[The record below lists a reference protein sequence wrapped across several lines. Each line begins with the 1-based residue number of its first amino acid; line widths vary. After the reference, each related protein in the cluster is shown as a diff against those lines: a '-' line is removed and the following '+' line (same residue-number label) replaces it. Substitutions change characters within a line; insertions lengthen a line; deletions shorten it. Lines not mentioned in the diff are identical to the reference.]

1 MKKTG
6 QASDDL
12 PRLGKI
18 LLNVALVVNRDDGDS
33 GLSGNVIGNSD
44 IACVHSSN
52 EGFIISLG
60 KAVTELG
67 GRSDLNKVLSRNVGN
82 KAEVVNLAAFEGAVE
97 NSLELC
103 INSSGE

>member
-44 IACVHSSN
+44 FTCVHGSN
-52 EGFIISLG
+52 ESFIVSLG
-60 KAVTELG
+60 KAVTQSSQQVHRKR
-67 GRSDLNKVLSRNVGN
+67 GRGCQPCHLQMCRR
-82 KAEVVNLAAFEGAVE
+82 E
-97 NSLELC
+97 
-103 INSSGE
+103 